1 MKGNLKMGRN
11 VGMTSKVGKMHNKS
25 KVNWIEY
32 NINWFAIAKGN
43 CKKCYG
49 RGYEGYEPQT
59 EDQKERNEERE
70 FIMCECV
77 ADRWS
82 KMTDEERMTFA
93 TRKENAEEIVE
104 KAKEEIRKVIEE
116 EKEKLKE
123 ATV

>member
-1 MKGNLKMGRN
+1 MGRN
-11 VGMTSKVGKMHNKS
+11 VGMTNKVGKMHNRS

-32 NINWFAIAKGN
+32 DIDWFAMAKNN

-59 EDQKERNEERE
+59 DEEKEQNRERDY
-70 FIMCECV
+70 IMCECV
-77 ADRWS
+77 ANIWS
-82 KMTDEERMTFA
+82 TMSDDERMKYA
-93 TRKENAEEIVE
+93 VRKENADEIVA

-123 ATV
+123 ATI